1 MPGGAI
7 VYNKKPPEEAL
18 QAHTYWLSENG
29 DLEEIAHNLFM
40 VIQKLDQAGYTQL
53 LIERTQETDIGIAV
67 NDRLRRSAMQPR

>member
-1 MPGGAI
+1 MPGSAI
-7 VYNKKPPEEAL
+7 VYNKKPPKKAL

-67 NDRLRRSAMQPR
+67 NDRLGRSATQSE